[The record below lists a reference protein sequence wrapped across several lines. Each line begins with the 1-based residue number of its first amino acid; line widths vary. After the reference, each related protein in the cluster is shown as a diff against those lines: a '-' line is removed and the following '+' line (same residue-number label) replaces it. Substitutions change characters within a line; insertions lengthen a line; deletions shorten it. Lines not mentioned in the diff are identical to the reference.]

1 MRRFLFLPLSVL
13 LACAEEPADD
23 KDDTTGNVDS
33 DTVDSDGTDT
43 DGADTDAV
51 DTDAVDTTDTT
62 ETVDTTDTT
71 PLVDTGGDIDL
82 YHVIETVRA
91 LPQAQG
97 FDLDGDG
104 TVDNSLGR
112 ISQSINSLGLSSYGT
127 TNVLAG
133 TEVLG
138 GGPAGGVVTLGILTL
153 QDTDGLI
160 ADNFTGTEDFLL
172 FGGVPVSTATAQL
185 AADGTY
191 SAVLPAGTLTFG
203 ALALATSTELHVE
216 GTVGPLSHSGRI
228 GTAILQSTLQALL
241 DSLGAGALGALLNG
255 LADLD
260 TDGDGTADSI
270 SMTLSFDGPACVLQ
284 P

>member
-13 LACAEEPADD
+13 LACAEDPADD
-23 KDDTTGNVDS
+23 KDDTTGNA
-33 DTVDSDGTDT
+33 DSDGDT
-43 DGADTDAV
+43 VDTDAV
-51 DTDAVDTTDTT
+51 DTDPVDTDVADTTDTT
-62 ETVDTTDTT
+62 ETTETVDTDTG

-91 LPQAQG
+91 LPQQQG

-104 TVDNSLGR
+104 SIDNSLGR
-112 ISQSINSLGLSSYGT
+112 IFQSINSLGLSSYGT

-160 ADNFTGTEDFLL
+160 ADNFTGTEDFVLY
-172 FGGVPVSTATAQL
+172 GGAAVSMATAQL

-216 GTVGPLSHSGRI
+216 GTVGPLHHSGRI